1 MYWWNGLL
9 LVYRSCNWYYSLNN
23 FINMFFSKKNVL
35 IGVTGG
41 IAAYKSAEIIRLFK
55 KDGADVRVVMTESAK
70 EFITP
75 LTLQAISGNEIH
87 DSLLDA
93 KSESA
98 MGHIELAK
106 WADII
111 LIAPCTAETI
121 SKITHGRADDL
132 IGAILLASKAN
143 KYIAPAMN
151 MNMWT
156 DESTQENYNTLLK
169 RDISFIGPGIGEQA
183 CGDVGPGRMEEPDK
197 IIEFIKNTFKSGP
210 LFGKNITITA
220 GPTREQID
228 PVRFISN
235 NSSGKMGY
243 ALADAAIEAGA
254 FVNLVSGPVSIKAN
268 KHANLIKVNS
278 AQEMFNKV
286 VKSMNDSDIFIGCAA
301 VSDFRPSDYS
311 DIKIKKE
318 GKKNI
323 DIHLEKNEDILSYV
337 TSEYPAAFVVG
348 FAAETADVDTN
359 AKKKLKSKNLNM
371 IISNDVSDKS
381 IGFDVDDNEV
391 NVITSKETIFLKKD
405 KKIRIARE
413 IFKIIAL
420 NI

>member
-1 MYWWNGLL
+1 
-9 LVYRSCNWYYSLNN
+9 
-23 FINMFFSKKNVL
+23 MFFSNKNVL

-93 KSESA
+93 RAESA

-156 DESTQENYNTLLK
+156 DESTQDNYNTLLK
-169 RDISFIGPGIGEQA
+169 RDLSFIGPGIGEQA
-183 CGDVGPGRMEEPDK
+183 CGDIGPGRMEEPDK
-197 IIEFIKNTFKSGP
+197 IIDFIKSTFKSGP
-210 LFGKNITITA
+210 LSGKNITITA

-278 AQEMFNKV
+278 AKEMLDKV

-301 VSDFRPSDYS
+301 VSDFRPSGYS
-311 DIKIKKE
+311 DRKIKKE
-318 GKKNI
+318 DIKNI
-323 DIHLEKNEDILSYV
+323 DIHLKKNEDILSYV
-337 TSEYPAAFVVG
+337 ASNYPEAFVIG
-348 FAAETADVDTN
+348 FAAETADVNTN

-381 IGFDVDDNEV
+381 IGFDVDYNEV
-391 NVITSKETIFLKKD
+391 NVITNKETIFLKKD

-413 IFKIIAL
+413 IFKIIAS